1 MADYLEGTLKYM
13 HLGDYCDLFFVKKR
27 VSPGNSGGGD
37 SSFRVSP
44 FFYFINQ
51 INYHNEEFIIVC
63 VGSGGAGADGV

>member
-1 MADYLEGTLKYM
+1 VATAPPEFT
-13 HLGDYCDLFFVKKR
+13 R
-27 VSPGNSGGGD
+27 
-37 SSFRVSP
+37 

>member
-1 MADYLEGTLKYM
+1 LRFVFRG
-13 HLGDYCDLFFVKKR
+13 LFVILLLQIKKR